1 MTRSA
6 IVVGAGAAGL
16 ACAAELARAG
26 IAVTLLE
33 GRNRI
38 GGRIFSQTISG
49 LTVPV
54 ELGAEF
60 VHGMPPEILQPM
72 KTAGEEII
80 ESTGDD
86 WCKEQGKLCSCE
98 FFEKVDALLEKMKD
112 YASPDRSFSQFLE
125 QMPRESGDENIR
137 ARALEY
143 VSGFNAA
150 DPTRIS
156 VRSLVTDMERSQEI
170 GGDRVLRLRH
180 GYPALISWLQGECT
194 RNHVDIRTDHAVTK
208 IRQQNGRTAVSGN
221 HFEEAFEV
229 EADAVVVSVPVSLLL
244 PGTPA
249 SIAFDPEL
257 PAAKIEALRGTA
269 LGPVMRVVLIF
280 KEAFWKELR
289 EAKERSLSTM
299 RFLFSHDPYFP
310 TWWTQYPVE
319 APMLVAWS
327 SGPRANQFRG
337 WGRERI
343 IEQALLSLAGILPV
357 SRTEVADQF
366 SEAFLHDWQADPFS
380 LGAYS
385 YLCVGAAEAPNQLAR
400 PLGNVHFAGEATD
413 AKGDHGT
420 VHGAIASGQRAARE
434 ILETSYHA

>member
-86 WCKEQGKLCSCE
+86 WCKEQGKLCACE
-98 FFEKVDALLEKMKD
+98 FFEKVDALLSKMKS

-125 QMPRESGDENIR
+125 AVPREDGDEYIR

-156 VRSLVTDMERSQEI
+156 LRSLVTDMERAREI
-170 GGDRVLRLRH
+170 GGDRVLRLRN
-180 GYPALISWLQGECT
+180 GYPALVSWLQSECI
-194 RNHVDIRTDHAVTK
+194 RNNVDIRTDHAVRK
-208 IRQQNGRTAVSGN
+208 IRQQGASAIVSGQ
-221 HFEEAFEV
+221 HFQEAFER
-229 EADAVVVSVPVSLLL
+229 EAEAVVVTVP
-244 PGTPA
+244 
-249 SIAFDPEL
+249 
-257 PAAKIEALRGTA
+257 
-269 LGPVMRVVLIF
+269 
-280 KEAFWKELR
+280 
-289 EAKERSLSTM
+289 
-299 RFLFSHDPYFP
+299 
-310 TWWTQYPVE
+310 
-319 APMLVAWS
+319 
-327 SGPRANQFRG
+327 
-337 WGRERI
+337 
-343 IEQALLSLAGILPV
+343 
-357 SRTEVADQF
+357 
-366 SEAFLHDWQADPFS
+366 
-380 LGAYS
+380 
-385 YLCVGAAEAPNQLAR
+385 
-400 PLGNVHFAGEATD
+400 
-413 AKGDHGT
+413 
-420 VHGAIASGQRAARE
+420 
-434 ILETSYHA
+434 